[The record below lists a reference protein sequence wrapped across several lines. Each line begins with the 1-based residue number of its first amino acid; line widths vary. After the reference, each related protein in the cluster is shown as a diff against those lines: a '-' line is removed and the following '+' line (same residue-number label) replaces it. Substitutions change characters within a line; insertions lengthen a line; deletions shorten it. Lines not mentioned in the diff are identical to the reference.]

1 MTYHEIVGLLVVA
14 LIAIGSFYL
23 TIRKT
28 IIENNKPIEDLN
40 INIVRLNA
48 NFENLL
54 EKTKNQETRIDK
66 HCQEI
71 DRIIESQRNSEKDIS
86 GHEARIRSIERK
98 LDL

>member
-1 MTYHEIVGLLVVA
+1 MNYHEIVGLLVVA

-28 IIENNKPIEDLN
+28 IIENNKPLEDLN

-54 EKTKNQETRIDK
+54 EKTKRQETRIDK
-66 HCQEI
+66 HGQEI
-71 DRIIESQRNSEKDIS
+71 DRIIENQRNSEKDIS